1 MNIEIKIS
9 KQRIPYKTAI
19 KFLKKRVELI
29 KAGNERDLLWI
40 LEHPLTYTGGIRSD
54 QKDVLDKKIKIIKTN
69 RGGKVTLH
77 NPGQKIVYF
86 ALDLNRRKKDI
97 RHLIDIV
104 EKSIIEFL
112 KLYKIKSRADKK
124 EIGIWVKKK
133 KIAAIGIRISKW
145 VAFHGCSINI
155 NNDLKKYKKIL
166 PCGLDNE
173 NVTSVLNEKK
183 INIINVDQNLSKI
196 FDLNF
201 KKI

>member
-1 MNIEIKIS
+1 MSIQIKIS
-9 KQRIPYKTAI
+9 NELIPYKKAI
-19 KFLKKRVELI
+19 NFLEKRVNDI
-29 KAGNERDLLWI
+29 KNKNGRDLLWI

-97 RHLIDIV
+97 RHLIYIV

-133 KIAAIGIRISKW
+133 KIAPLQRPSTEAL
-145 VAFHGCSINI
+145 V
-155 NNDLKKYKKIL
+155 LIL
-166 PCGLDNE
+166 PDYD
-173 NVTSVLNEKK
+173 S
-183 INIINVDQNLSKI
+183 IILLIV
-196 FDLNF
+196 
-201 KKI
+201 